1 MYDEPVRNAPLTDVG
16 TLLVRVSTAGIFLPV
31 EGADVRISGAD
42 EGNRSIHYLLTTDRS
57 GLAEKIPLPTPAVSL
72 SLSPGSVAGFSDYN
86 IEVFKQ
92 GYYPVTFLNVPLFP
106 GVTSIQAVE
115 LIPLPPYDPERYPP
129 REELEFTEREP
140 LFEGEVE

>member
-1 MYDEPVRNAPLTDVG
+1 MYDEPVRNAPLTDAG

-42 EGNRSIHYLLTTDRS
+42 EGNKSIHYFLTTDRS
-57 GLAEKIPLPTPAVSL
+57 GLAEKVSLPTPAVSL
-72 SLSPGSVAGFSDYN
+72 SLSPGIVAGFSDYN

-115 LIPLPPYDPERYPP
+115 LIPLPLYDPERYPP
-129 REELEFTEREP
+129 REELEFAEREP
-140 LFEGEVE
+140 LFDREVE

>member
-31 EGADVRISGAD
+31 EGADVRISGAN
-42 EGNRSIHYLLTTDRS
+42 EANKSIRYFLTTDRS
-57 GLAEKIPLPTPAVSL
+57 GLAEKIPLPTPAVSF
-72 SLSPGSVAGFSDYN
+72 SLAPGGVAGFSDYN
-86 IEVFKQ
+86 IEVFKE

-106 GVTSIQAVE
+106 GVTSVQSVE
-115 LIPLPPYDPERYPP
+115 LIPLPPYEPDCNPP

-140 LFEGEVE
+140 LFDGEVE